1 MFQSEEMVNQ
11 VLDYSKILVDQV
23 EREKGVHY
31 GLKEKSKQYLIFAGM
46 LSYYGLDN
54 VTVIYE
60 AFKLMNFHI
69 SNLSV
74 EEIIEKNYHDVSNK
88 DLEAIKKV
96 AKAFVTPQVLVDS
109 NGNYKRM
116 YDLFVSTSDH
126 PLSLDTLVITCHEV
140 NHIVNSVK
148 NAFLEMNG
156 KNYLR
161 TGLYLLG
168 LNGNKKNCIIEES
181 INVLQTNEIV
191 KEIINFSRFK
201 IYDPVIS
208 SALENVS
215 YAVKFPMRPMGYPD
229 FVPIIHPI
237 YEDDRLHHVFKQ
249 GRLNGGVS
257 FIREEIDRKSSQ
269 GTFDELSTTLDQMFF
284 SPSNN
289 FYANRDKARGLV
301 KRILM

>member
-11 VLDYSKILVDQV
+11 VLDYSKRLVDQV
-23 EREKGVHY
+23 EKEKGVHY
-31 GLKEKSKQYLIFAGM
+31 SLKEKSKQYLIFAGM

-54 VTVIYE
+54 VSVIYD
-60 AFKLMNFHI
+60 AFKLMDFHI

-88 DLEAIKKV
+88 DLEIIKKG
-96 AKAFVTPQVLVDS
+96 AKAFVTPKIQVDS
-109 NGNYKRM
+109 KGDCKRM

-148 NAFLEMNG
+148 NAFLEIDG

-161 TGLYLLG
+161 TGLYLLD

-181 INVLQTNEIV
+181 VNVLQTNEIM

-201 IYDPVIS
+201 IYDPVMS

-215 YAVKFPMRPMGYPD
+215 YATKFPMRPKGYPD
-229 FVPIIHPI
+229 FIPIIQPI
-237 YEDDRLHHVFKQ
+237 YEDARLYHVFRQ
-249 GRLNGGVS
+249 GRLNGEVP
-257 FIREEIDRKSSQ
+257 FIREEIDKKSSN
-269 GTFDELSTTLDQMFF
+269 GTFDELSNTLDRMFF
-284 SPSNN
+284 SPRDN
-289 FYANRDKARGLV
+289 FYANRDKARSLV